1 MMSIDFNNIE
11 PSSGSSGEFELI
23 PENTIA
29 RVTLHLEGG
38 NVEVPEFGRGNF
50 FKASQGGGR
59 AKWMP
64 IVFTITG
71 GDHNGRKIWH
81 RIFVDGDKMSD
92 RNVPVAKEIGLR
104 TMRSIIESARNI
116 NPDDTTPNA
125 QQARQLNSIEDLNNM
140 QLCIKIGIEKGTNG
154 YADRNRLIAPLTPNQ
169 TGYISG
175 STSTPPVTSQAQ
187 PQPNQDGN
195 VPDWAK

>member
-1 MMSIDFNNIE
+1 MSIDFNNIE
-11 PSSGSSGEFELI
+11 PNSSSSGEFELI

-29 RVTLHLEGG
+29 RVNLLLEGG
-38 NVEVPEFGRGNF
+38 DVELPEFGRGNF
-50 FKASQGGGR
+50 FKKSQGGGR

-64 IVFTITG
+64 VVFTITG
-71 GDHNGRKIWH
+71 GDYNGRKVWH
-81 RIFVDGDKMSD
+81 RIFVDGDKMSE

-154 YADRNRLIAPLTPNQ
+154 YADLNR
-169 TGYISG
+169 
-175 STSTPPVTSQAQ
+175 
-187 PQPNQDGN
+187 QDILVAIILHHLLHRHNLNKIKLGTMFQIGRSN
-195 VPDWAK
+195 AR

>member
-1 MMSIDFNNIE
+1 MSINFNDIE

-29 RVTLHLEGG
+29 RVTLQLEGG
-38 NVEVPEFGRGNF
+38 SLEIPEFGRGNF

-64 IVFTITG
+64 VVFTIKG
-71 GDHNGRKIWH
+71 GDYNGRKVWH
-81 RIFVDGDKMSD
+81 RIFVDGDKMSE

-140 QLCIKIGIEKGTNG
+140 ELCVKIGIEKGTNG
-154 YADRNRLIAPLTPNQ
+154 YADRNRLIAPLTPNNA
-169 TGYISG
+169 GYISA
-175 STSTPPVTSQAQ
+175 TNFAPASTPQ
-187 PQPNQDGN
+187 PQQNQNGN

>member
-1 MMSIDFNNIE
+1 MT
-11 PSSGSSGEFELI
+11 LI
-23 PENTIA
+23 
-29 RVTLHLEGG
+29 VTH
-38 NVEVPEFGRGNF
+38 
-50 FKASQGGGR
+50 
-59 AKWMP
+59 
-64 IVFTITG
+64 
-71 GDHNGRKIWH
+71 H
-81 RIFVDGDKMSD
+81 RIFVDGDKMSE

-154 YADRNRLIAPLTPNQ
+154 YADRNRLIAPITPNQ
-169 TGYISG
+169 TGYIG
-175 STSTPPVTSQAQ
+175 GNNPTPPVTQAQ
-187 PQPNQDGN
+187 PQQNQVGNN